1 MSPNRQAPA
10 ARARREKPSGAPPAL
25 PGRRGQERP
34 ITGMSVPQRIVAD
47 IHQRIT
53 SGLLAPGDRLPSS
66 RRLAAEL
73 GVSRGSVVAAY
84 EQLVG
89 EGYLAATHGGT
100 RVDPALPRSAP
111 PAAPRARSIAAA
123 PGPSALRPGA
133 PDASEVTS
141 ALWRAAWRAAAA
153 DPRPHPPPGS
163 EELRALLAEHMRL
176 TRRVTV
182 DPHRILVTAG
192 ARDGLRLVLSALRV
206 AGRIGVE
213 DPGYPSLRAI
223 PGLLGWHARPLP
235 MDADGALPES
245 LEGVEA
251 ALLTP
256 NHQFPTGGR
265 MPAVRRHA
273 LLAAASSSGTLLIE
287 DDFDADLHEAPAPL
301 LASGVEGPVAL
312 LGSFSPSLTPA
323 LGLGW
328 VVVPEELVDDVA
340 QRCVPVS
347 GIVQDAMTRYLRQD
361 GLRRHVARARRLDRR
376 RRGVFLEVFPSG
388 TPMEGG
394 LHAVVP
400 LIPGTDEA
408 VAVARARAAGLG
420 VEGLGSYWSAE
431 GRGDWPGIVLGLGS
445 RSPER
450 LRQLLDELREALGPE
465 SVLGERPGPT
475 VPAPFLGEDSPSKS
489 QAGGHQGS

>member
-1 MSPNRQAPA
+1 MTANRQAP
-10 ARARREKPSGAPPAL
+10 RARREEPTGAL
-25 PGRRGQERP
+25 PGLPGRPGRERP
-34 ITGMSVPQRIVAD
+34 AAGRSVPQRIVAD

-66 RRLAAEL
+66 RRMAAEL

-84 EQLVG
+84 EQLIG
-89 EGYLAATHGGT
+89 EGYLMATHGGT
-100 RVDPALPRSAP
+100 RVDPALPR
-111 PAAPRARSIAAA
+111 PASPTASRARSTAAA
-123 PGPSALRPGA
+123 PGPSALKPGT
-133 PDASEVTS
+133 PDASDVTS

-153 DPRPHPPPGS
+153 DPRPHPPRGS
-163 EELRALLAEHMRL
+163 EELRELLAEHMRL
-176 TRRVTV
+176 TRRVTIN
-182 DPHRILVTAG
+182 PHRILVTAG
-192 ARDGLRLVLSALRV
+192 ARDGLRLILSALRV

-223 PGLLGWHARPLP
+223 PGLLGWRARPLA

-273 LLAAASSSGTLLIE
+273 LLAAASSRGTLLIE
-287 DDFDADLHEAPAPL
+287 DDFDAELHEAPAPL
-301 LASGVEGPVAL
+301 LASGTDGPVAL

-328 VVVPEELVDDVA
+328 AVVPEGLVDDVA

-361 GLRRHVARARRLDRR
+361 GLRRHAARARRLDRR

-400 LIPGTDEA
+400 LAPGADEA
-408 VAVARARAAGLG
+408 AAVARARAAGLG
-420 VEGLGSYWSAE
+420 VEGLGSYWSVE
-431 GRGDWPGIVLGLGS
+431 GRGGWPGIVLGLGS

-450 LRQLLDELREALGPE
+450 LRELLDALREALGP
-465 SVLGERPGPT
+465 GDI
-475 VPAPFLGEDSPSKS
+475 AD
-489 QAGGHQGS
+489 